1 MTGILGVL
9 HEGWASARIVGET
22 RSSIL
27 DLPLTSVSGG
37 DLVTVA
43 AWYDNEA
50 GYSMRLAETVA
61 RLAG

>member
-1 MTGILGVL
+1 M
-9 HEGWASARIVGET
+9 
-22 RSSIL
+22 SSIV
-27 DLPLTSVSGG
+27 DLPLTSVSDG

-61 RLAG
+61 ALAVG